1 MISLDMKTQPTMET
15 KLADWESAFNSISN
29 KQSKEA
35 EILDGLASG
44 LKNKIMIEGMRV
56 ISGIAQVN

>member
-56 ISGIAQVN
+56 IPGIAQVN